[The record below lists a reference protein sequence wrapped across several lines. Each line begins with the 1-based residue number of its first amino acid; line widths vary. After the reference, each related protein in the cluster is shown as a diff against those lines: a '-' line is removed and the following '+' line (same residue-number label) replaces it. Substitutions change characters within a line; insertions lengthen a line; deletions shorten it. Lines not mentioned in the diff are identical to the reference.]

1 MTKKGS
7 PLHEGDNMTSNS
19 NNKLRKLEETLVKFK
34 RVEVGEYKYSEL
46 CSILEEDELEHGSK
60 KRKTQLKHWKQ
71 YMNIE
76 YIPKTD
82 TWIVKEIYEEKLLE
96 KISSSQYYERMC
108 YILYLYLYQKYEREK
123 SFGVDNDVSVPIS
136 LSGTELY
143 KLFGLVNDMYGIKYD
158 YARNTNEKR
167 PTDAYYMFIQRMP
180 TMYQQFL
187 ETVSSFSKTILNN
200 CLQSLRDKRL
210 INYYIK
216 YEACTALG
224 ELIVLTE
231 EQTNLLTKIERKAL
245 DDVYDDLSCHQEMKK
260 SKQQFGMQ
268 DIYFYGKM
276 DSFKDKVCFYWE
288 SESEEKGAGFPIKWY
303 RCIYYINAIQGYFE
317 RYINT
322 VIKNDVKYAEY
333 YLQKYQSEI
342 NDISFQKLDTIKK
355 KECLNRFM
363 STIDAVEKNKD
374 KKSYVSSRNIKLYN
388 ELFTQ
393 YYFFNTN
400 RLIEKPKDEENQ
412 KFNNKGDA
420 VKAYLIAYDKMLN
433 TMVKRPKNT

>member
-1 MTKKGS
+1 
-7 PLHEGDNMTSNS
+7 
-19 NNKLRKLEETLVKFK
+19 
-34 RVEVGEYKYSEL
+34 
-46 CSILEEDELEHGSK
+46 
-60 KRKTQLKHWKQ
+60 
-71 YMNIE
+71 
-76 YIPKTD
+76 
-82 TWIVKEIYEEKLLE
+82 
-96 KISSSQYYERMC
+96 
-108 YILYLYLYQKYEREK
+108 
-123 SFGVDNDVSVPIS
+123 
-136 LSGTELY
+136 
-143 KLFGLVNDMYGIKYD
+143 
-158 YARNTNEKR
+158 
-167 PTDAYYMFIQRMP
+167 
-180 TMYQQFL
+180 
-187 ETVSSFSKTILNN
+187 
-200 CLQSLRDKRL
+200 
-210 INYYIK
+210 
-216 YEACTALG
+216 
-224 ELIVLTE
+224 
-231 EQTNLLTKIERKAL
+231 
-245 DDVYDDLSCHQEMKK
+245 MKK

-355 KECLNRFM
+355 KECINRIM

-420 VKAYLIAYDKMLN
+420 AKAYLIAYDKMLN
-433 TMVKRPKNT
+433 IMVKRPKNT

>member
-1 MTKKGS
+1 
-7 PLHEGDNMTSNS
+7 MTST
-19 NNKLRKLEETLVKFK
+19 NNKIRKLEEALMKFK
-34 RVEVGEYKYSEL
+34 QVEVGEYKYSEL
-46 CSILEEDELEHGSK
+46 CSILNEEELEHGSK

-82 TWIVKEIYEEKLLE
+82 TWIVKEVYEEKLLE

-108 YILYLYLYQKYEREK
+108 YILYLYLYQKYEQEK
-123 SFGVDNDVSVPIS
+123 SLGVKNDVSVPIS

-143 KLFGLVNDMYGIKYD
+143 KLFGLVNDMYSVKYYYSKD
-158 YARNTNEKR
+158 ETKKR
-167 PTDAYYMFIQRMP
+167 PTDAYYTIVYHAP
-180 TMYQQFL
+180 TVYQQFL
-187 ETVSSFSKTILNN
+187 ETVGSFSKTILNN

-216 YEACTALG
+216 YEVYT
-224 ELIVLTE
+224 EDKKRIILTE

-245 DDVYDDLSCHQEMKK
+245 DDVYDDLRWHQEMKK
-260 SKQQFGMQ
+260 DKQQFGMQ

-288 SESEEKGAGFPIKWY
+288 SESKEKGAGFPIKWY

-333 YLQKYQSEI
+333 CLQKYQAEI
-342 NDISFQKLDTIKK
+342 NDISFRKLDTTK
-355 KECLNRFM
+355 KEEGLKRFLG
-363 STIDAVEKNKD
+363 TIDSVEKYKD
-374 KKSYVSSRNIKLYN
+374 KKAYASPRNVKIYN
-388 ELFTQ
+388 ELFAQ
-393 YYFFNTN
+393 YYIFTTN
-400 RLIEKPKDEENQ
+400 RYVDKPKYKEKQ
-412 KFNNKGDA
+412 KFNSKSDA
-420 VKAYLIAYDKMLN
+420 AKAYLTVYDRMLN
-433 TMVKRPKNT
+433 TMVKRPKNS